1 MAGAELE
8 IRRMAIA
15 SLRVLQREAVAL
27 FSDFETYVA
36 DDRQEAARVGYH
48 KV

>member
-1 MAGAELE
+1 MAVAC
-8 IRRMAIA
+8 
-15 SLRVLQREAVAL
+15 LRVLQREAAAL

-36 DDRQEAARVGYH
+36 DDRHESARVTYH